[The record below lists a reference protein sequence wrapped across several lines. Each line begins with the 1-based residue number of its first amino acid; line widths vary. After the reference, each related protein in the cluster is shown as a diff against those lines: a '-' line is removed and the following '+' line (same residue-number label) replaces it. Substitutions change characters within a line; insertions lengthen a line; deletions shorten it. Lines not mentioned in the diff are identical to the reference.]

1 MECLRM
7 NAMQYH
13 VGHIIAVVL
22 APNSIVFTLRFQACK
37 FSDYSISGSLLSW
50 CESYISGRNS
60 KVLVNGYSSEPY
72 LGKSGVP
79 QGLHLGPLFFNVFLN
94 DFGKL
99 LSLLQL
105 FLYTD
110 DLKFLRQDNNIGY
123 SVLLQE
129 ELITKYNINN
139 VTLRKMYNTRD
150 LGI

>member
-1 MECLRM
+1 
-7 NAMQYH
+7 MQYH

-79 QGLHLGPLFFNVFLN
+79 QGLHLGPLFFNVFLY

-110 DLKFLRQDNNIGY
+110 DLKFLRQGNNIGY